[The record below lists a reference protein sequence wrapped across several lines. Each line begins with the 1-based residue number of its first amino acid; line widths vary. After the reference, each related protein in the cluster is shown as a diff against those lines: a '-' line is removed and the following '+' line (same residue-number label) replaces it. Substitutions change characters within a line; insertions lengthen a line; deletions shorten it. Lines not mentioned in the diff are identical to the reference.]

1 MHTEKG
7 KTMQKYIEIV
17 GAVALTAFMAV
28 ALLILGL
35 AVFLGM
41 RDLIDWIKDRRRAK
55 KYDG

>member
-1 MHTEKG
+1 
-7 KTMQKYIEIV
+7 MQKYIEIV